1 MYKSDGKVVKPS
13 QINVLGFCPGNE
25 DCDLPEGGGY
35 VCRERSGPYGHGQL
49 GMTDL
54 DPLVITC
61 LFVSC

>member
-13 QINVLGFCPGNE
+13 QINVLGFDSN
-25 DCDLPEGGGY
+25 LPEGGGY

-61 LFVSC
+61 LFVSR